1 MVVKL
6 GAVALAGIAT
16 CASLTFA
23 APAASAAP
31 ADGLCTVTA
40 FNVNARTG
48 PGTAY
53 ARRTVTS
60 AGAQVFNLGGAWG
73 NNPVDGKWWVH
84 GDIVN
89 GVEDVWIRSDFL
101 RCQ

>member
-1 MVVKL
+1 MVFKL
-6 GAVALAGIAT
+6 GAVALAGLAACT
-16 CASLTFA
+16 SLTFA
-23 APAASAAP
+23 APTASAAP

-40 FNVNARTG
+40 FDVRARSG
-48 PGTAY
+48 PGTGY
-53 ARRTVTS
+53 NIRTITS
-60 AGAQVFNLGGAWG
+60 AGAQLFNLGGAWG

-89 GVEDVWIRSDFL
+89 GAQDVWIRSDFL